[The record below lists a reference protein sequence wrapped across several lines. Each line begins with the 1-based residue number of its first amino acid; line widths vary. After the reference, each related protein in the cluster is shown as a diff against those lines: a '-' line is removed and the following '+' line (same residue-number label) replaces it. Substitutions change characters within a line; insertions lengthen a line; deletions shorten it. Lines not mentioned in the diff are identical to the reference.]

1 MGNILGNFN
10 YRITGDLQR
19 PKVVFLHGL
28 MGFLN
33 NWGSVVRGLSDRYC
47 CLVYDQRGHGKSMKP
62 AFGYQP
68 EDYANDLNQIIV
80 ELGWDKIILVGHSMG
95 GRNALCFSKL
105 FPEKLDKLV
114 IVDISPDYNP
124 NSFVYF
130 EKMLNLVPTPF
141 STQDEMKLFF
151 ETRFIAEFPAKEDA
165 KVLAKFLMAN
175 LVSLNSSSEDG
186 NSRIDWKFSKVA
198 ILESVK
204 LAQPDLLWNWVE
216 HISCECLY
224 IRGNR
229 SKDLDK
235 ETFDRII
242 KSNSM
247 IKGVEISDAGHWVHS
262 EQPVLFLNE
271 LKKFL
276 DYNKLQT

>member
-1 MGNILGNFN
+1 MGNTLTNFN

-33 NWGSVVRGLSDRYC
+33 NWGSIVRGLSDQYC

-62 AFGYQP
+62 TTGYQP
-68 EDYANDLNQIIV
+68 EDYANDLSQILA
-80 ELGWDKIILVGHSMG
+80 ELGWDKITLVGHSMG
-95 GRNALCFSKL
+95 GRNALCFSEL
-105 FPEKLDKLV
+105 FPEKLEKLV

-124 NSFVYF
+124 KSFAYF

-141 STQDEMKLFF
+141 GSQEEVKLFF
-151 ETRFIAEFPAKEDA
+151 ETRFVAEFPAKEDT

-175 LVSLNSSSEDG
+175 LAIENSSSDR
-186 NSRIDWKFSKVA
+186 NTVIDWKFSKAA
-198 ILESVK
+198 ILQSVK
-204 LAQPDLLWNWVE
+204 LAHPELLWIWVQ

-224 IRGNR
+224 VRGSR

-235 ETFDRII
+235 ETFDKII

-276 DYNKLQT
+276 DCNRLQT